1 MRNAIYHKMDFGQ
14 LALQKLGQTD
24 PNFRLYLAGIK
35 PEPPKEWTHMEV
47 VGAVSWL
54 HTEPVR
60 MLDHKSMS
68 PSKQEARQRKRWSKR
83 PWRFKLNHRM
93 NVLAAWVQGWIST
106 KSLASGLRYP
116 HAIVALPVV
125 GESGMLLVC
134 PDAIEVMFGGD

>member
-1 MRNAIYHKMDFGQ
+1 
-14 LALQKLGQTD
+14 
-24 PNFRLYLAGIK
+24 
-35 PEPPKEWTHMEV
+35 
-47 VGAVSWL
+47 
-54 HTEPVR
+54 

-68 PSKQEARQRKRWSKR
+68 PSKQDARQRKRWSKR

-116 HAIVALPVV
+116 HAIVALPMV
-125 GESGMLLVC
+125 GKSGMLLVC